1 MVNQIISAARYNVLQ
16 SRINNILGIGSGNSG
31 YNQDLD
37 SATVPVGKTVT
48 ATDLNN
54 LYNDFL
60 NAKVHQ
66 TNAVPPDINTVA
78 NEDEIT
84 DELHAAYESLIEEI
98 ETDKF
103 LVGPGQAL
111 VENAGINS
119 TRTALWG
126 GDGTPAFVQHEFTLT
141 WGNANQRRGFFNAG
155 GEIRFTASLTN
166 VPIAGANAAK
176 SQNWADM
183 LGNPLATPPTQ
194 GFGVVSFKHDRTTST
209 AAGAG
214 EIVGNFNLTN
224 SYRQIFTKSGGVG
237 SVYEAN
243 DYTIYAKNLNDNGIA
258 FKVVFTDDNEA
269 GREGATPGTDPADER
284 VEGTLTSVIELYR
297 AKGIYVE
304 ATDPAANTLVELE

>member
-60 NAKVHQ
+60 NARVHQ
-66 TNAVPPDINTVA
+66 TGAVPGTISTVA

-84 DELHAAYESLIEEI
+84 EALHAAYESLIADI

-103 LVGPGQAL
+103 LVGAGQAL
-111 VENAGINS
+111 PQSAGIDS

-166 VPIAGANAAK
+166 IPIAGANAAK
-176 SQNWADM
+176 SQNWSDM
-183 LGNPLATPPTQ
+183 LGNAQNVGMGTI
-194 GFGVVSFKHDRTTST
+194 SFKHDQTTST
-209 AAGAG
+209 GSGTG
-214 EIVGNFNLTN
+214 ETVGNFNLTN

-237 SVYEAN
+237 SVYEEN

-284 VEGTLTSVIELYR
+284 VEGTLTSQIVLFR
-297 AKGIYVE
+297 ATGIYVA